1 MVDDLLLSLNEL
13 SSVLIPVVALICL
26 ILLALLLYRVYL
38 VLKRLP
44 QTLDKVEKVLES
56 TNDSVEKLEKPL
68 DTLNNV
74 SGTVDMVNNA
84 TAGAVNSI
92 ASFSLKHS
100 DALLNSMKD
109 LVGKK
114 KHKNEEDE
122 YTEEDFGVYDE

>member
-1 MVDDLLLSLNEL
+1 MVDELLLSLNEI

-26 ILLALLLYRVYL
+26 VLFALLLYRVIL

-44 QTLDKVEKVLES
+44 ETLDKVDKVLES
-56 TNDSVEKLEKPL
+56 TNESVEKLEKPL

-114 KHKNEEDE
+114 KHKNDDE
-122 YTEEDFGVYDE
+122 YTEEDFGVYDK